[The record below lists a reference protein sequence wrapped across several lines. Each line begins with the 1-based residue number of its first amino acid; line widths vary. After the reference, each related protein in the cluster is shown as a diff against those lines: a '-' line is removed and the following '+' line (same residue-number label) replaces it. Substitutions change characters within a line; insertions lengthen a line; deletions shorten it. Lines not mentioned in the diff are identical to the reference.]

1 MRMAASWSRASQPH
15 RIQGCRR
22 DLLRARGTAPLGS
35 IGHHRGGGR
44 LGMLRVKA
52 RAYARPLRGFG
63 LDPSAFPV
71 CVAYHHVGG
80 DRRRLAQKSEL
91 PARLDK
97 KRPIQGTSIPPGAAA
112 PGRGRTGSLTST
124 SLRPF
129 RRPIPRL
136 GLANSLPHQ
145 HRHGRRRAMDPA
157 RHHRDSCLSEGARRR
172 ARVERVPVWQVLKRQ
187 PKEVALTALLRL
199 PEQAPGYTVGSFI
212 FFYATTVLGCS

>member
-35 IGHHRGGGR
+35 IGHHRRGGR

-71 CVAYHHVGG
+71 FVACHHVGG
-80 DRRRLAQKSEL
+80 DRRRSAQKSEL

-97 KRPIQGTSIPPGAAA
+97 KRPIQGTSAYRQSGRPSRRGAIGCSGVGVTAAAFVRSRARTSKPSAAPFHRKPPG
-112 PGRGRTGSLTST
+112 R
-124 SLRPF
+124 
-129 RRPIPRL
+129 
-136 GLANSLPHQ
+136 
-145 HRHGRRRAMDPA
+145 
-157 RHHRDSCLSEGARRR
+157 ARRG
-172 ARVERVPVWQVLKRQ
+172 VPQR
-187 PKEVALTALLRL
+187 R
-199 PEQAPGYTVGSFI
+199 GSS
-212 FFYATTVLGCS
+212 V